1 VLFRIV
7 WSGLRAQVARL
18 LLTAAAIAGGAGF
31 LAGTFVY
38 ADTARAAFYD
48 QLARSARNV
57 DVVVLPPT
65 GQRVTPE
72 MEAAVKSLPQVSQVD
87 GRVVETLGLLDHDG
101 KLIANEGF
109 AGYAVSLPK
118 DPSLARFDVV
128 EGRLPQAP
136 GEVAIDRSTARRY
149 GFKRDDKVTFVND
162 RGAYDETVVGVID
175 LGVNRGV
182 TGLSVAA
189 FTDADL
195 QKLVR
200 PKGSAELVVR
210 AEGEAQEA
218 IRGLVPP
225 EYEVLSG
232 AAWRQRLAVEAAKYV
247 DGFHRVLLGF
257 GLIALAVAVFVIYNT
272 FHILTARRTRELA
285 LWRCMGARRSQIRLL
300 VLIEAVVLGL
310 AGSLVGLAVSVA
322 TGWALIT
329 GRAVF
334 GAHAVPDHALVLKP
348 LTAFITFFVG
358 TFTAAAA
365 SLIPAVRAGRIA
377 PLAVLAH
384 APLQELKPGRAWP
397 RLLGS
402 LGLAAAGAWLM
413 KRGAPQ
419 GFDGLPWIFAGAAV
433 LFGGLILLAPLVVG
447 RITVLVGW
455 LPSRLFGP
463 PGRLALGQA
472 RYQPRRAAA
481 TTSALMVGVGV
492 LATVSVLLTTA
503 SEQSGRELRE
513 NFSVD
518 FRLSSVDLQAG
529 NGKTR
534 VPTSLVADLRNRPEF
549 AAVTGIR
556 SDLSLVDN
564 SGIYVWTAQDF
575 PGPLA
580 PEIMQGDLARLGPRT
595 VAVDRAYSD
604 SLGVM
609 LGEQI
614 HIDTGAGGRGTAM
627 ATDDTAAFTVVAI
640 YDDAP
645 SDADILLTWDD
656 YAKLHGA
663 SAPDEVLVA
672 LAPGV
677 SVARGQSA
685 LDGVLTGYP
694 LIEIGGNAQRSDELA
709 GTFDRLLGIF
719 TALLGVSLL
728 IALFGIGNTLALS
741 VWERGREA
749 ATLRALGLSRAGLRL
764 MLLLEAVFM
773 ALVGGGAGLLF
784 GGAVGWVAAAGLISN
799 YGHGRPALPL
809 GQFLVYLGV
818 AALAAAIAA
827 VLPARAAAKAPIV
840 SALANSGH

>member
-1 VLFRIV
+1 MLFRITI
-7 WSGLRAQVARL
+7 SGLRAQVGRL

-57 DVVVLPPT
+57 DVVVLPHSGERIPP
-65 GQRVTPE
+65 GV
-72 MEAAVKSLPQVSQVD
+72 EAAVKGLPQVSQVD
-87 GRVVETLGLLDHDG
+87 GRVVETLGLLDRDG

-109 AGYAVSLPK
+109 AGYAISLPK
-118 DPSLARFDVV
+118 DADLARFDIV
-128 EGRLPQAP
+128 EGRLPQRP
-136 GEVAIDRSTARRY
+136 GEVAIDKSTAGRY
-149 GFKRDDKVTFVND
+149 GFKRGDTATFVNET
-162 RGAYDETVVGVID
+162 GSHDETIVGVID

-189 FTDADL
+189 FTADDL
-195 QKLVR
+195 QKLVH
-200 PKGSAELVVR
+200 PNGSAELVVR
-210 AEGEAQEA
+210 ADGEAQEA
-218 IRGLVPP
+218 VRNVVPAD
-225 EYEVLSG
+225 YEVLSG
-232 AAWRQRLAVEAAKYV
+232 AAWRDRLAKEAAKYV

-257 GLIALAVAVFVIYNT
+257 SLIALAVAVFVIYNT

-285 LWRCMGARRSQIRLL
+285 LWRCLGAKKGQIRLL

-310 AGSLVGLAVSVA
+310 AGSLVGLAVAVA

-329 GRAVF
+329 GRGLF
-334 GAHAVPDHALVLKP
+334 GEHAVPDHALVLRP
-348 LTAFITFFVG
+348 STAFITFLVG
-358 TFTAAAA
+358 TLTAATA
-365 SLIPAVRAGRIA
+365 SLIPALRAGRIA

-384 APLQELKPGRAWP
+384 SPLQELRPRQTWP
-397 RLLGS
+397 RLLAS
-402 LGLAAAGAWLM
+402 LALAAAGAWLM
-413 KRGAPQ
+413 KRGVPQ

-433 LFGGLILLAPLVVG
+433 LFGGLILLSPLVVG
-447 RITVLVGW
+447 RLTVLVGW

-472 RYQPRRAAA
+472 RFQPRRAAA

-503 SEQSGRELRE
+503 SEQSGMELRE

-518 FRLSSVDLQAG
+518 FRLSSVDLKAG

-534 VPTSLVADLRNRPEF
+534 VPAALEADLKARPEF

-564 SGIYVWTAQDF
+564 RGIFVWSAQDF
-575 PGPLA
+575 PGQLK
-580 PEIMQGDLARLGPRT
+580 PEIMQGDLAKLGPGT

-604 SLGVM
+604 SLGVV
-609 LGEQI
+609 LGRQI
-614 HIDTGAGGRGTAM
+614 HIGEDG
-627 ATDDTAAFTVVAI
+627 FTVVAI

-645 SDADILLTWDD
+645 SDADILFSWGD
-656 YAKLHGA
+656 YAKLHGV
-663 SAPDEVLVA
+663 SDPDEVLVA

-677 SVARGQSA
+677 AVAQGQSV
-685 LDGVLTGYP
+685 LDGVLSRYP
-694 LIEIGGNAQRSDELA
+694 LVEIGGNAQRSDELA

-784 GGAVGWVAAAGLISN
+784 GGAVGWVAATGLIRN
-799 YGHGRPALPL
+799 YGHGTPTLPL

-818 AALAAAIAA
+818 AALAAVIAA
-827 VLPARAAAKAPIV
+827 LLPARAAARRPIV
-840 SALANSGH
+840 SALAD

>member
-1 VLFRIV
+1 M
-7 WSGLRAQVARL
+7 GRL

-57 DVVVLPPT
+57 DVVVLPSE
-65 GQRVTPE
+65 GDVRQRVTPE
-72 MEAAVKSLPQVSQVD
+72 IEAGVKALPDVSQVD
-87 GRVVETLGLLDHDG
+87 GRVVETLGMLDRDG
-101 KLIANEGF
+101 KLISNEGF
-109 AGYAVSLPK
+109 AGYAISLPK
-118 DPSLARFDVV
+118 DPELARFDLVM
-128 EGRLPQAP
+128 GRLPQAP
-136 GEVAIDRSTARRY
+136 GEVAIDKGTAERY
-149 GFKRDDKVTFVND
+149 QYKLEERASFVNEQ
-162 RGAYDETVVGVID
+162 GLSEATIVGVID

-182 TGLSVAA
+182 TGLPVAA

-195 QKLVR
+195 AKLVHSN
-200 PKGSAELVVR
+200 GSAELVMR
-210 AEGEAQEA
+210 AEGDPAQA
-218 IRGLVPP
+218 VAAVRVAVPP

-232 AAWRQRLAVEAAKYV
+232 EVWRHRLAVDAAKYV

-257 GLIALAVAVFVIYNT
+257 SLIALAVAVFVIYNT

-285 LWRCMGARRSQIRLL
+285 LWRCLGARRGQIRLL

-310 AGSLVGLAVSVA
+310 AGSLVGLVVAVA

-329 GRAVF
+329 GRAIF
-334 GAHAVPDHALVLKP
+334 GAHAVPDHALVFEP
-348 LTAFITFFVG
+348 LTIFITFLTG
-358 TFTAAAA
+358 TLTAAAA
-365 SLIPAVRAGRIA
+365 SLIPAVRAGRIG
-377 PLAVLAH
+377 PLSVLAS
-384 APLQELKPGRAWP
+384 APLQELRPRRAWP
-397 RLLGS
+397 RLLCA
-402 LGLAAAGAWLM
+402 LVLAGAGAWLM
-413 KRGAPQ
+413 RRGVPW

-433 LFGGLILLAPLVVG
+433 LFGGLILVAPLVVG
-447 RITVLVGW
+447 RMTVLVGW

-503 SEQSGRELRE
+503 SQQSAMELKE
-513 NFSVD
+513 NFAVD

-534 VPTSLVADLRNRPEF
+534 VPTSLADDLRKRPEF
-549 AAVTGIR
+549 AAVTGVR

-564 SGIYVWTAQDF
+564 SGVYVWAAQGF
-575 PGPLA
+575 PAPLT
-580 PEIMQGDLARLGPRT
+580 PEIMRGDLSKLGPGT

-609 LGEQI
+609 IGEKI
-614 HIDTGAGGRGTAM
+614 HVSEADY
-627 ATDDTAAFTVVAI
+627 TVIAI

-645 SDADILLTWDD
+645 SDADVLFSWDD

-672 LAPGV
+672 LARGV
-677 SVARGQSA
+677 SVAQGQSA
-685 LDGVLTGYP
+685 LSGVLSGYP
-694 LIEIGGNAQRSDELA
+694 LIEIGGKAQRRDELS

-784 GGAVGWVAAAGLISN
+784 GGAVGWVAATGLISN
-799 YGHGRPALPL
+799 YGHGTPALPF

-827 VLPARAAAKAPIV
+827 LLPARAAAKAPIV
-840 SALANSGH
+840 AALTD